1 MTNEEILELKELSNR
16 VLTPEEFEVISQKY
30 DLCFAVSDE
39 RISDDVEEYCFEA
52 SQYLENLEDFN
63 QALERAKKV
72 KLYKKI
78 RYRLSGE
85 FLLEAVQDNLSDC
98 YGYDTDTSGYLEDA
112 IGEHF
117 FDDIAEKFNKKFE
130 WYTSEP
136 VGVGFVDLSRELED
150 YVKNYYSE
158 IFED

>member
-1 MTNEEILELKELSNR
+1 MTDEEILEFKELR
-16 VLTPEEFEVISQKY
+16 GKVLTLEEFEVISQKY

-39 RISDDVEEYCFEA
+39 RLSDDAEEYCFEV
-52 SQYLENLEDFN
+52 SQYLKNLEDFK

-72 KLYKKI
+72 KLYKKV
-78 RYRLSGE
+78 RYKLSGE

-117 FDDIAEKFNKKFE
+117 FDDIAEKFNEKFE

-136 VGVGFVDLSRELED
+136 VGMGFVDLSRELED